1 VTLTLPDAPDPT
13 TAVMLVAE
21 LTVNDVAATPPK
33 LTAVAPVKLVP
44 VIVIEVLMPPLMGL
58 KEIIVGG
65 GGTNVNS
72 ALVAIPAGVV
82 ILTAPD
88 APFPTTAVMVV
99 GFTTTKD
106 EAGIPPKLTAVAPVK
121 LVPVIVTIVAVV
133 PLAGVKD
140 VIKTPFI
147 WFRRNETVPLSEL
160 AVAISGLPSESKSP
174 TATALGPVPVA
185 NSILGEKEIDPSVL
199 ALSKIDMLEL

>member
-1 VTLTLPDAPDPT
+1 MTLTLPDAPDLT

-88 APFPTTAVMVV
+88 TPFPTTAVMVV

-121 LVPVIVTIVAVV
+121 LVPVIVTTVPVV
-133 PLAGVKD
+133 PFAGVKD
-140 VIKTPFI
+140 VIKTP
-147 WFRRNETVPLSEL
+147 
-160 AVAISGLPSESKSP
+160 
-174 TATALGPVPVA
+174 
-185 NSILGEKEIDPSVL
+185 SI
-199 ALSKIDMLEL
+199 